1 MYTVFC
7 REDVVADLVEQ
18 ISELTAIIEQLRRD
32 HQVTH
37 KQASHVGCGENL
49 PRRYFRDS
57 AILGERLLVGRK
69 LIGPLPETNYY
80 QVR

>member
-1 MYTVFC
+1 MYTIFC

-37 KQASHVGCGENL
+37 KQVNLIGRGERVVVGGNYL
-49 PRRYFRDS
+49 VVFQKP
-57 AILGERLLVGRK
+57 ITIKLGELKKAFLKQR
-69 LIGPLPETNYY
+69 Y
-80 QVR
+80 

>member
-37 KQASHVGCGENL
+37 KQASRGENL
-49 PRRYFRDS
+49 PRRYFRE
-57 AILGERLLVGRK
+57 ILLYWERDYWLG
-69 LIGPLPETNYY
+69 GNY
-80 QVR
+80 